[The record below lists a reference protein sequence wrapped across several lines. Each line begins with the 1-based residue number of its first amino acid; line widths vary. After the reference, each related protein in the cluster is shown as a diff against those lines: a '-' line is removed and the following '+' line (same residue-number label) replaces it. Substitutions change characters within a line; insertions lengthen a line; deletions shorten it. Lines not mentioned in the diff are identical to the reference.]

1 MKNRSLLK
9 RKIEIFYND
18 IPKKEIVKKWE
29 TNQEFQQND
38 IKKLN
43 SIYYVEM
50 FSTRLRVKKA
60 FSTEQK
66 KLKN

>member
-9 RKIEIFYND
+9 RKIEIFYNN

-66 KLKN
+66 N

>member
-66 KLKN
+66 N